1 MSKKAVST
9 VKYTGTVSLK
19 IVKNGKVIKS
29 TKVKNEGYNHL
40 FRCLATLIAGQDAT
54 PMIPNYID
62 ASDKLPTEPNYE
74 SSLYNVVPITSRQ
87 TELGSDVCDPSSAI
101 LTAAINASNVQAGKS
116 SMIKY
121 LILQYVSSAGVE
133 NCASIAVP
141 EDFTNIGQGL
151 TLIIDW
157 KLTFGNGDIITSSSD
172 ATGD

>member
-19 IVKNGKVIKS
+19 MVKNGKVIKS

-40 FRCLATLIAGQDAT
+40 FKCLATLIAGQDAI

-62 ASDKLPTEPNYE
+62 AAAMLPTEANYA

-87 TELGSDVCDPSSAI
+87 TELGSDIRDPSSAI
-101 LTAAINASNVQAGKS
+101 LTAAINASN
-116 SMIKY
+116 IKPEYSVNY
-121 LILQYVSSAGVE
+121 LVLQYVSSAGVS
-133 NCASIAVP
+133 NCASIDVP
-141 EDFTNIGQGL
+141 EGFTNIGQGL

>member
-19 IVKNGKVIKS
+19 MVKNGKVIKS

-62 ASDKLPTEPNYE
+62 ASAMLPTETKYE

-87 TELGSDVCDPSSAI
+87 TELGSDVRDSSSAI
-101 LTAAINASNVQAGKS
+101 LTAAINASNIQTDKS
-116 SMIKY
+116 STIKY
-121 LILQYVSSAGVE
+121 LVLKYVSSAEVA

-141 EDFTNIGQGL
+141 EGFTNIGKGL

-157 KLTFGNGDIITSSSD
+157 KLTFGNGDIITSSSN